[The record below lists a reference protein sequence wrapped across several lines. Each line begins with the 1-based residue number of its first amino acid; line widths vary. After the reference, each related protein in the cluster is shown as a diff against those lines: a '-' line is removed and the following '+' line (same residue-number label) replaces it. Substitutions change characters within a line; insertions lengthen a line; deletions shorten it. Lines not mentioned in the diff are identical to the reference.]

1 MTEFPVLFIGD
12 EHKKEKVKQILSP
25 LVLTKSQQQE
35 VSSVFLDEM
44 RLGLASSPERKSS
57 LLMENTFIP
66 ELPDGTE
73 NGEYLALDLGGTNF
87 RVMYVKMKDGSIT
100 EEIVDYY
107 HVPEERRLGPG
118 AELFDYL
125 AECLGN
131 FIKKRKLGG
140 RNLQLGF
147 TFSFPMTQKSLD
159 VGILLSWTKSFNC
172 PGVVGEDAVKMLND
186 AIQKHGGLDI
196 TVTAVLNDTT
206 GTLVQGAYMDK
217 RCALGMILGTGSN
230 GCYIEKVENIE
241 KWHGKHQEAEMIV
254 DIEWGAF
261 GDNGVLD
268 FIKTSWD
275 RAVDSKSL
283 LVKSFTFEKYFAG
296 KYLGDLYREILLTL
310 SKEGLFCSGNIGKLD
325 TQGAITTTDVSNIE
339 RDNMQGDSE
348 TTRKVI
354 EGVGLTCD
362 EEDLYIA
369 QYVAGL
375 ISYRGVLLVSLLTS
389 ILLVRMERP
398 HCTVAIDGSLFQYHP
413 RFRPLMERLIAEFA
427 PGRPFNLLL
436 VHDGSGKGSAL
447 AASIAER
454 LQKRLG
460 KGKANPL
467 GGGSSQG
474 VPHPSPQI

>member
-1 MTEFPVLFIGD
+1 MSAITELPVLCISNAV
-12 EHKKEKVKQILSP
+12 KQEKVKELLSP
-25 LVLTKSQQQE
+25 LVLTEPQQE
-35 VSSVFLDEM
+35 KVRNVFLDEM
-44 RLGLASSPERKSS
+44 RLGLASNPEKKSS

-87 RVMYVKMKDGSIT
+87 RVIYIKMKNGSIT

-131 FIKKRKLGG
+131 FINKRKLEG
-140 RNLQLGF
+140 NSFPAGF

-186 AIQKHGGLDI
+186 AIKRHGGLDI

-217 RCALGMILGTGSN
+217 RCSLGMILGTGSN

-275 RAVDSKSL
+275 RDVDSKSL
-283 LVKSFTFEKYFAG
+283 LVNSFTFEKYFAG

-310 SKEGLFCSGNIGKLD
+310 SKEGLFCSGTIGKLD
-325 TQGAITTTDVSNIE
+325 TQGVITTTDVSNIE
-339 RDNMQGDSE
+339 RENMDGGSE

-354 EGVGLTCD
+354 ESVGLTCD
-362 EEDLYIA
+362 DEDVCIA

-375 ISYRGVLLVSLLTS
+375 ISYRGILLISLLTG
-389 ILLVRMERP
+389 LLLLRMERP

-413 RFRPLMERLIAEFA
+413 RFRPLMEKLIADFA

-454 LQKRLG
+454 LQKRL
-460 KGKANPL
+460 
-467 GGGSSQG
+467 
-474 VPHPSPQI
+474 